1 METEI
6 VAKRRGKQVKTTRKI
21 TNRRELRTAVLRSF
35 TFLSIAGGTGIYTRF
50 CGKRNTFH
58 ASKVRVWSFSTH
70 WLSRVRVRV
79 FHDNKEIKK
88 TFNNVN
94 YGFSFRY
101 RIRDPAWKIARARQI
116 AFKSSNDRA
125 ITTFDRSLLSRGRD
139 SFFPFI
145 NEGGTRA
152 LGELETQGFLSA
164 FSRVHF
170 FLFLLFF
177 QIARRLKINWHP
189 GARSG

>member
-70 WLSRVRVRV
+70 WLSRVRGRV

-101 RIRDPAWKIARARQI
+101 RIRDPPRSRLENRARAPNRFQI
-116 AFKSSNDRA
+116 VERSRNND
-125 ITTFDRSLLSRGRD
+125 FRSKPPLSRPWFFFSIHKRGRYEGPRRIRNARIPIRVF
-139 SFFPFI
+139 SRAFFPFPSFFS
-145 NEGGTRA
+145 NRA
-152 LGELETQGFLSA
+152 TTED
-164 FSRVHF
+164 
-170 FLFLLFF
+170 
-177 QIARRLKINWHP
+177 
-189 GARSG
+189 